1 MLHKQGAGR
10 EEEEQV
16 QQAMH
21 CIKII
26 LIQQR
31 VAALHTLIP
40 CKVMQIRSGSCR
52 LLSTAVPIDLPIGYL
67 AVDYF
72 LSHMSLPT

>member
-1 MLHKQGAGR
+1 MWHKQGAER

-31 VAALHTLIP
+31 VAALHTPIP
-40 CKVMQIRSGSCR
+40 RKVKQIRSSCCN
-52 LLSTAVPIDLPIGYL
+52 V
-67 AVDYF
+67 
-72 LSHMSLPT
+72 M

>member
-1 MLHKQGAGR
+1 MWHKQGAGR
-10 EEEEQV
+10 KEEEQV

-40 CKVMQIRSGSCR
+40 CKENQKRSSCWHV
-52 LLSTAVPIDLPIGYL
+52 L
-67 AVDYF
+67 
-72 LSHMSLPT
+72 